1 MAKLEIGILPH
12 IQNQRK
18 ALSAQFF
25 ELNPKNVFG
34 EGVNCRRASWM
45 SIFSVPRV
53 TPSQELHIF
62 ARHSHFSGG
71 TCS

>member
-25 ELNPKNVFG
+25 ELNPKKCVW
-34 EGVNCRRASWM
+34 RRC
-45 SIFSVPRV
+45 
-53 TPSQELHIF
+53 EL
-62 ARHSHFSGG
+62 
-71 TCS
+71 